1 MKRESARL
9 AAKRHPPFFSADA
22 SCRLGKRFQPL
33 GDELRLVSPA
43 AFLLQRDG
51 PAFLDAQA
59 RAPVSD
65 ALLLSFSVSSPW
77 LGQAYARQLVGGLQ
91 VFSPRFSILLP
102 FQKIIHGSS
111 PLSRARFLRYILLM
125 DGVVNFTRLC
135 FVHAKDVY
143 QILNIGGVQAF
154 QIGKAGFHQRH
165 RLFFRNRQCT
175 RERLRRCATFCST
188 AVVADVS
195 LSI

>member
-22 SCRLGKRFQPL
+22 SCRLGRRFQPP
-33 GDELRLVSPA
+33 GDELRLASPA

-65 ALLLSFSVSSPW
+65 TLLLSFSESSPW

-154 QIGKAGFHQRH
+154 QIGKAGFHNVTACFS
-165 RLFFRNRQCT
+165 LIGNAPASVFAA
-175 RERLRRCATFCST
+175 CATFWS
-188 AVVADVS
+188 
-195 LSI
+195 